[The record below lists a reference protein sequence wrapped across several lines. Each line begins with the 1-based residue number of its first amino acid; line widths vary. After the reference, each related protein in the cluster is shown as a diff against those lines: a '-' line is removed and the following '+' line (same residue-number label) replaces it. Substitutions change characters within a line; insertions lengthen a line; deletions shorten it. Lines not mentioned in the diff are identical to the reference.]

1 MHPAAWFTALLKDCH
16 PLDFPTTTVWAA
28 CFAMFREPCLHF
40 VGRFLQYTESRSAKS
55 ATVRSLANPLF
66 PAFNSEQ
73 SCRQCNRTYSK
84 TGQSRGHGS
93 YQGTGQICPNP
104 CGLCLSSSSLSR
116 SSTASSPSSIHC
128 SSNQSSIDVMLQ
140 DVLKGLSRSCCSS
153 HCSWSWVL
161 TDGQMSSC
169 LSTVLPATQSF

>member
-16 PLDFPTTTVWAA
+16 PLNFPTTTVWAA

-116 SSTASSPSSIHC
+116 LRHKHLTVYCDTDFFKSTSFLYLTCVSPYETWKSCTGPVGRWQRRRTRTHVGRLGRARG
-128 SSNQSSIDVMLQ
+128 DHLQ
-140 DVLKGLSRSCCSS
+140 
-153 HCSWSWVL
+153 
-161 TDGQMSSC
+161 
-169 LSTVLPATQSF
+169 